1 MKPILP
7 IFSVLVLLLGLS
19 AAVAEARDD
28 GPPGR
33 SRRDLRELAAKI
45 TGGASLLAGAAS
57 SRPTQAFQESAR
69 QFENAVR
76 RRDNVSDD
84 WREVRSSFEEAR
96 QSARRNDD
104 PRITFLVSHLQED
117 LNEADP
123 LVASYAGQP
132 APPPSGT
139 SGGRISFID
148 RETCVGT
155 VRSDRDCDNPRDSL
169 TFRIPRDVTVINRLD
184 GEWRDYG
191 RGANAEIYVND
202 RLVWRSDVNRDWDG
216 DGKSV
221 DVRIPPGST
230 LTVRSS
236 TGDPIW
242 IRKLTAETLT
252 TASVDPAHR
261 NPWDFI
267 WQGRN

>member
-1 MKPILP
+1 MKRILP

-19 AAVAEARDD
+19 SAVAEARDD
-28 GPPGR
+28 GSQGH

-45 TGGASLLAGAAS
+45 SGGASLLAGAAS
-57 SRPTQAFQESAR
+57 SRSTQAFNDRAR
-69 QFENAVR
+69 RFAEAVE
-76 RRDNVSDD
+76 RRDRVGDE
-84 WREVRSSFEEAR
+84 WREVQSSFERAR
-96 QSARRNDD
+96 QTARRDD
-104 PRITFLVSHLQED
+104 PRIGFLVSHLQDD
-117 LNEADP
+117 LAEAEP
-123 LVASYAGQP
+123 LVGSYAGSPSPGGP
-132 APPPSGT
+132 AT
-139 SGGRISFID
+139 SGGHISFID

-169 TFRIPRDVTVINRLD
+169 TFKIPRDVTVINRLD

-191 RGANAEIYVND
+191 RSSNAEIYVND
-202 RLVWRSDVNRDWDG
+202 RLVWRSDVNKDWDG

-230 LTVRSS
+230 LTIRSS

-242 IRKLTAETLT
+242 IRKLTAETLA

-261 NPWDFI
+261 NPWDFV